1 MSGSSTRAEGEQLLL
16 PHCEEG
22 EHPCD
27 EGSGRRGSEAVVAPD
42 AQMVSA
48 GQHGGKSHHACY
60 ECNG

>member
-1 MSGSSTRAEGEQLLL
+1 MSSSSTRAEGEQLLL

-42 AQMVSA
+42 A
-48 GQHGGKSHHACY
+48 
-60 ECNG
+60 